1 MSYLIVA
8 FAVSFLATMWLLH
21 NHHLHSHLSHDD
33 DLSGP
38 QKFHTNPVPRIG
50 GVGVALGLLAFAV
63 LAFFRGHPQTASI
76 LILLMC
82 ALPAFLSGIVEDLT
96 GRVSPLWRL
105 LFTAL
110 SALLAGILIDAR
122 IESLDVFGTDSVM
135 KVTAVS
141 LIFTAFCVAGIANA
155 VNIID
160 GFNGL
165 SSIVVCTMLL
175 SLLYVAFSVNDVMV
189 MSFALALV
197 GAILGFFVWNYPSGN
212 IFLGDGGAYLIGFLV
227 GILAV
232 YLVNRHPMVS
242 PWYPVLLFM
251 YPLVETLFSMY
262 RKKVLR
268 GISPS
273 QPDGVHLHMLVYRR
287 LIRWTLG
294 YQHISQ
300 AHRNAMTSPYLW
312 LLSSLAVAPATLFFQ
327 YTWVLMV
334 FCVLFVAS
342 YVWVYWRLVR
352 FKQPAWLSWLHLYH
366 HKSDKKK

>member
-1 MSYLIVA
+1 
-8 FAVSFLATMWLLH
+8 MWLLH

-33 DLSGP
+33 DLDGP
-38 QKFHTNPVPRIG
+38 QKFHTSPVPRIG
-50 GVGVALGLLAFAV
+50 GVGIALGMLAFAA
-63 LAFFRGHPQTASI
+63 LAFFRGHPQAGYI
-76 LILLMC
+76 GILLLC
-82 ALPAFLSGIVEDLT
+82 ALPAFLSGIAEDLT
-96 GRVSPLWRL
+96 GRVSTLWRL

-110 SALLAGILIDAR
+110 SALLAGLLIDAR
-122 IESLDVFGTDSVM
+122 IVDLDIFGTDGAM
-135 KVTAVS
+135 KITVIS
-141 LIFTAFCVAGIANA
+141 LIFTSFCVAGIANA

-165 SSIVVCTMLL
+165 SSMVVFTMLS
-175 SLLYVAFSVNDVMV
+175 SLLYVAFSVNDLMV
-189 MSFALALV
+189 MSCALALM

-262 RKKVLR
+262 RRRVIQRKAASV
-268 GISPS
+268 
-273 QPDGVHLHMLVYRR
+273 PDGVHLHSLLYRR
-287 LIRWTLG
+287 MLRWALG
-294 YQHISQ
+294 YQHLPH

-327 YTWVLMV
+327 YTWVLLG

-342 YVWVYWRLVR
+342 YIWVYWRLVR
-352 FKQPAWLSWLHLYH
+352 FKQPVWLGWLHMYR
-366 HKSDKKK
+366 HKSDKKKQ